1 MRNDNESSLNQI
13 WTGYYSEVESGD
25 TNRATEFFCNLGN
38 GEEDIGIIELDNI
51 LKQETFGS
59 KYIQD
64 DISKEEIDRIS
75 SIFVQWIFSEYYGFE
90 YEFPE

>member
-13 WTGYYSEVESGD
+13 WTGYYSEVESED

-59 KYIQD
+59 K
-64 DISKEEIDRIS
+64 
-75 SIFVQWIFSEYYGFE
+75 
-90 YEFPE
+90 

>member
-75 SIFVQWIFSEYYGFE
+75 SIFVQWIFFRIL
-90 YEFPE
+90 